1 MHELAMA
8 TQLVENVLEEAKKY
22 DANKVA
28 EVHLTIGKLT
38 FLGVEQMR
46 FSYDI
51 LTKDTIM
58 KDSKLIITEQDGVI
72 KCQSCGYKGKI
83 PIEDDSAYHVP
94 VPTLRCPKCGEAAK
108 IVEGKECTITSIRIL
123 KQQECKNDCKRC
135 RY

>member
-22 DANKVA
+22 DAKKVA

-58 KDSKLIITEQDGVI
+58 KDSKLIITEKDGVI
-72 KCQSCGYKGKI
+72 ECQSCGYKGKV
-83 PIEDDSAYHVP
+83 PIEDDPAYHVP

-108 IVEGKECTITSIRIL
+108 IVEGKECTIMSIRIL
-123 KQQECKNDCKRC
+123 KQQECKDDCKRC
-135 RY
+135 HC

>member
-22 DANKVA
+22 DAKKVA

-58 KDSKLIITEQDGVI
+58 KDSKLIITEKDGVI
-72 KCQSCGYKGKI
+72 ECQSCGYKGKV
-83 PIEDDSAYHVP
+83 PIEDDPAYHVP
-94 VPTLRCPKCGEAAK
+94 VPTLRCPKCREAAK
-108 IVEGKECTITSIRIL
+108 IVEGKECTIMSIRIL
-123 KQQECKNDCKRC
+123 KQQECKDDCKR
-135 RY
+135 

>member
-22 DANKVA
+22 DAKKVA

-58 KDSKLIITEQDGVI
+58 KDSKLIITEKDGVI
-72 KCQSCGYKGKI
+72 ECQSCGYKGKV
-83 PIEDDSAYHVP
+83 PIEVDPAYHVP
-94 VPTLRCPKCGEAAK
+94 VPTLRCPKCREAAK
-108 IVEGKECTITSIRIL
+108 IVEGKECTIMSIRIL
-123 KQQECKNDCKRC
+123 KQQECKDDCKRC
-135 RY
+135 RC